1 MPKVHQLSGHAKA
14 LMRNMRWGQHRKLG
28 LEAGCC
34 VQEEGRRAKEEEAK
48 EARAKQEQ
56 EAREKE
62 NKDKGKKG
70 PDKK

>member
-1 MPKVHQLSGHAKA
+1 MLEVSGCLNFDEHCA
-14 LMRNMRWGQHRKLG
+14 
-28 LEAGCC
+28 EATQRFDCDACC
-34 VQEEGRRAKEEEAK
+34 YSQEEGRRVKEEEAK